1 MHEGS
6 LLFRR
11 KACGVRHLTKHEWV
25 LWSVSTIL
33 PTLGVLPGEAL
44 YSRHRGQTEI
54 MGVNPHGLAR
64 ASSQAVGHSSHQAHY
79 MWPHLVSSAS
89 HIVAVAEGNWGVS
102 TLGPVLFLLKSEE
115 ESLTLTNAGSVHHG
129 KTISKAH
136 KGFRWWAIVG
146 FDSQNPLIK

>member
-1 MHEGS
+1 MLGQNTSKLSIVNLPLLFKTENYQQGLHWSLRYMHEGS
-6 LLFRR
+6 LLFRT

-44 YSRHRGQTEI
+44 CSRHRCQTEI

-64 ASSQAVGHSSHQAHY
+64 ASSQAVGHSSDQAHY

-89 HIVAVAEGNWGVS
+89 HIVAVAEGNWAGVNPG
-102 TLGPVLFLLKSEE
+102 T
-115 ESLTLTNAGSVHHG
+115 SV
-129 KTISKAH
+129 IS
-136 KGFRWWAIVG
+136 
-146 FDSQNPLIK
+146 SQERRG